1 MCSTFPFVVKGA
13 AWSSCDTPSKGLQ
26 TTSACQV
33 SSSQPNLGYM
43 TERLSLQLMLHFV
56 SYTLKIA
63 EQIYNFTKWT
73 VSIHSP
79 HLRLTHRRSNQVADS
94 IGRSNAPSSSFLF
107 FLCMFSTRPFSSFAD
122 ETSVHVNMCVSIY
135 SASVAKLVSFN
146 KNNIKCHNT

>member
-1 MCSTFPFVVKGA
+1 MHTFPFVAKRV

-43 TERLSLQLMLHFV
+43 TGRLSLQLMLHFV
-56 SYTLKIA
+56 SHTLKIA

-73 VSIHSP
+73 ILIHSP
-79 HLRLTHRRSNQVADS
+79 HLGLTHRRSNQVPDT

-107 FLCMFSTRPFSSFAD
+107 FLCMFSTRTFSFFANK
-122 ETSVHVNMCVSIY
+122 TSVHVTMRVSIY

-146 KNNIKCHNT
+146 KNNNKCHNT